1 MDMVTTGYVLQA
13 KRKLEMDSPSSQRHT
28 RRRLSSA
35 CSSISEDL
43 SKWLPTHY
51 GNQFTP
57 HLYTPESPSSER
69 KSETSLGALTKRFC
83 ELLHASPD
91 GVLDLNE
98 AAETLHVQKRRIYD
112 ITNVLE
118 GVGLITKASK
128 NHIRWKYVVGYGY
141 LGRMEGQ
148 FHGANIL

>member
-1 MDMVTTGYVLQA
+1 MGAGFVLQA
-13 KRKLEMDSPSSQRHT
+13 KRKLELDSPGQRST

-35 CSSISEDL
+35 CSSISEEL
-43 SKWLPTHY
+43 SEWIQIKPKKAA
-51 GNQFTP
+51 FTP
-57 HLYTPESPSSER
+57 IFTPPESPSTER
-69 KSETSLGALTKRFC
+69 KAETSLGALTKRFC

-98 AAETLHVQKRRIYD
+98 AADTLRVQKRRIYD

-128 NHIRWKYVVGYGY
+128 NHIRWK
-141 LGRMEGQ
+141 
-148 FHGANIL
+148 

>member
-1 MDMVTTGYVLQA
+1 MGSGFVLQA
-13 KRKLEMDSPSSQRHT
+13 KRKLEMDSPSQRST

-35 CSSISEDL
+35 CSSISEEL
-43 SKWLPTHY
+43 SELLEGLRQNHIHT
-51 GNQFTP
+51 
-57 HLYTPESPSSER
+57 HLYTSESPSTER
-69 KSETSLGALTKRFC
+69 KPSETSLGTLTKRFC

-128 NHIRWKYVVGYGY
+128 NHIRWK
-141 LGRMEGQ
+141 
-148 FHGANIL
+148 